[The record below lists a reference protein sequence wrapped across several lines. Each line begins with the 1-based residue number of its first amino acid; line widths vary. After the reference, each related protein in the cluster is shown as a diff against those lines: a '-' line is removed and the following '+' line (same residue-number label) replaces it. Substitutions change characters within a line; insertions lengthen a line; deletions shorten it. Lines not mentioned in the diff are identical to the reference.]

1 MKKKHYKKNYQRAK
15 VQRYS
20 RKTKPEFLIEIRMLT
35 FKDLK
40 KMNLID
46 SRTYREN
53 VKKQIQ
59 FDYQG
64 GNSNE

>member
-20 RKTKPEFLIEIRMLT
+20 RKTKPKFLIEIRMLT